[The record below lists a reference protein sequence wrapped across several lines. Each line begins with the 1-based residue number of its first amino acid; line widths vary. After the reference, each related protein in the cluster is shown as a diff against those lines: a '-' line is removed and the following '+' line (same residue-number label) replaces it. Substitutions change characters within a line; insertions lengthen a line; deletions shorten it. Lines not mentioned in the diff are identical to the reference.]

1 MIYWVDR
8 IRQRRNCK
16 IICQGDLFQFMYFI
30 MPVQDAINA
39 PKAIYAKHYVNNID
53 EIWFPHI

>member
-1 MIYWVDR
+1 
-8 IRQRRNCK
+8 
-16 IICQGDLFQFMYFI
+16 MYFI

-53 EIWFPHI
+53 EI